1 MKPMKVNYTDIAA
14 NYDKHRS
21 YSEKETIK
29 LIEFGEIREGLRILD
44 LGCGTGNVSSQI
56 RNNINV
62 DIIAADKSLPMLEV
76 ARGKSLEVL
85 CIEAGADCLPFRDNT
100 FDIAIAAYV
109 IHQIDNLEAMFYECY
124 RILKNGRLLIMTSS
138 HRQIE
143 NQHPVLKRFF
153 PSAIDI
159 DKARFP
165 DIPEVDR
172 MLHKAGFRDIKHD
185 DIHVEAIPLNEEY
198 LQKVKGKFISTYH
211 LIPQEEFELG
221 VSRLEDYINNN
232 RQPEHREWQ
241 GTLIRAEKDG

>member
-1 MKPMKVNYTDIAA
+1 VPGTSRFS
-14 NYDKHRS
+14 HRVLRDG
-21 YSEKETIK
+21 K
-29 LIEFGEIREGLRILD
+29 L
-44 LGCGTGNVSSQI
+44 
-56 RNNINV
+56 
-62 DIIAADKSLPMLEV
+62 
-76 ARGKSLEVL
+76 
-85 CIEAGADCLPFRDNT
+85 
-100 FDIAIAAYV
+100 V
-109 IHQIDNLEAMFYECY
+109 IF
-124 RILKNGRLLIMTSS
+124 TSS

-143 NQHPVLKRFF
+143 TQHPVLKEFF

-172 MLHKAGFRDIKHD
+172 MLREAGFTDIEHD
-185 DIHVEAIPLNEEY
+185 EIHVEAIPLNEEY